1 MGESVPQVAVIVLA
15 AGAGTRMKSRTPKPL
30 HPLAGKPLIAHVLST
45 AGELHPE
52 RIVTVVRHERERMA
66 AAVLE
71 FAPHVLIADQDDV
84 PGTGRAV
91 EQGLEALAD
100 FDGHVVVLSGDVP
113 LIDADTLGHLIER
126 HEREGN
132 QLTLLS
138 AHLPDP
144 TGLGRIVRD
153 EAGVFLRIVEQ
164 KDASEAERAIDE
176 VNGGIYVFDATAL
189 RAALGTIDRDN
200 AQGEMYLTDAAVRI
214 QATGG
219 RIQAVPA
226 ADTWAIWGIND
237 RVQLAAAAH
246 ELNDRIIRRWQRE
259 GVTVVDPASTWID
272 VDVALAEDVTI
283 LPGSQLHGATV
294 VAAGATIGPDTTL
307 VDTEVG
313 EDAVVKRTDATLS
326 VIGARAS
333 VGPWAYL
340 RPNSVIG
347 EGGKIGT
354 FVETKNS
361 QIGAG
366 SKVPHLSYI
375 GDATI
380 GEGVNIGGGAITANY
395 DGVAKHRTQIGD
407 QVQTGVHNSF
417 VAPVTIGAGAKT
429 GAGAVIRKEVE
440 AGALAISVAPQR
452 NMTGWVAANRPGSK
466 AADAAAAAQH
476 EAPEA

>member
-1 MGESVPQVAVIVLA
+1 MPQVAVIVLA

-30 HPLAGKPLIAHVLST
+30 HPLAGKPLIAHVLRT
-45 AGELHPE
+45 AGELHPAS
-52 RIVTVVRHERERMA
+52 IVTVVRHERDRMA
-66 AAVLE
+66 EAVLE

-91 EQGLEALAD
+91 EQGLDALQG
-100 FDGHVVVLSGDVP
+100 FEGHVVVLSGDVP
-113 LIDADTLGHLIER
+113 LIDADTLRGLIDQ

-153 EAGVFLRIVEQ
+153 DAGAFQRIVEQ
-164 KDASEAERAIDE
+164 KDASDAERAIDE
-176 VNGGIYVFDATAL
+176 VNGGIYVFDAAAL
-189 RAALGTIDRDN
+189 RAALATIDRDN

-214 QATGG
+214 QASGG
-219 RIQAVPA
+219 RIAAVA
-226 ADTWAIWGIND
+226 CSDSWAIWGIND

-246 ELNDRIIRRWQRE
+246 ELNDRIIRRWQRD
-259 GVTVVDPASTWID
+259 GVTVADPASTWID
-272 VDVALAEDVTI
+272 VDVSLAEDVTI
-283 LPGSQLHGATV
+283 LPGSQLHGATA

-340 RPNSVIG
+340 RPNSVVVDD
-347 EGGKIGT
+347 GKVGT
-354 FVETKNS
+354 FVETKNT
-361 QIGAG
+361 QLGAG
-366 SKVPHLSYI
+366 SKIPHLSYI
-375 GDATI
+375 GDTTV
-380 GEGVNIGGGAITANY
+380 GDGSNIGAGTITANY
-395 DGVAKHRTQIGD
+395 DGVEKHRTTIGSH
-407 QVQTGVHNSF
+407 VRTGSDNVF
-417 VAPVTIGAGAKT
+417 VAPVTIGDGAYT
-429 GAGAVIRKEVE
+429 GAGTVVRKDVE
-440 AGALAISVAPQR
+440 PGALAISVAPQR
-452 NMTGWVAANRPGSK
+452 NMTGWVEANRPGTK
-466 AADAAAAAQH
+466 AADAAAAANN

>member
-1 MGESVPQVAVIVLA
+1 MPQVAVIVLA

-52 RIVTVVRHERERMA
+52 RIVTVVRHERDRMA
-66 AAVLE
+66 EAVLE
-71 FAPHVLIADQDDV
+71 FAPHVLIADQDEV

-91 EQGLEALAD
+91 EQGLDAIAD

-113 LIDADTLGHLIER
+113 LIDADTLSRLVER

-132 QLTLLS
+132 QMTLLS

-153 EAGVFLRIVEQ
+153 DAGSFMRIVEQ

-176 VNGGIYVFDATAL
+176 VNGGIYVFDAAAL
-189 RAALGTIDRDN
+189 REALGTIDRNN

-214 QATGG
+214 QARGG

-226 ADTWAIWGIND
+226 TDIWAIWGIND

-246 ELNDRIIRRWQRE
+246 ELNDRIIRRWQRA
-259 GVTVVDPASTWID
+259 GVTVLDPASTWID
-272 VDVALAEDVTI
+272 TDVTLAEDVTI

-340 RPNSVIG
+340 RPNSVVG
-347 EGGKIGT
+347 ADGKIGT
-354 FVETKNS
+354 FVETKNT

-366 SKVPHLSYI
+366 SKIPHLSYI
-375 GDATI
+375 GDTTV
-380 GEGVNIGGGAITANY
+380 GDGSNIGAGTITANY
-395 DGVAKHRTQIGD
+395 DGVAKHRTEVGSH
-407 QVQTGVHNSF
+407 VRTGSHNVF
-417 VAPVTIGAGAKT
+417 VAPVSIADGAYT
-429 GAGAVIRKEVE
+429 GAGTVVRKDVE
-440 AGALAISVAPQR
+440 PGALAISVAPQR
-452 NMTGWVAANRPGSK
+452 NMTGWVETNRPGTA
-466 AADAAAAAQH
+466 AADAAAAAEQQ
-476 EAPEA
+476 APDA

>member
-1 MGESVPQVAVIVLA
+1 MPQVAVIVLA

-30 HPLAGKPLIAHVLST
+30 HHLAGKPLIAHVLST

-52 RIVTVVRHERERMA
+52 RIVTVVRHERDRMA
-66 AAVLE
+66 EAVLE

-91 EQGLEALAD
+91 EQGLEAIAG
-100 FDGHVVVLSGDVP
+100 FEGHVVVLSGDVP
-113 LIDADTLGHLIER
+113 LIDADTLRGLIER
-126 HEREGN
+126 HEQEGN

-138 AHLPDP
+138 AHLDDP
-144 TGLGRIVRD
+144 SGLGRIVRD
-153 EAGVFLRIVEQ
+153 DAGAFVRIVEQ
-164 KDASEAERAIDE
+164 KDASDDERAIDE
-176 VNGGIYVFDATAL
+176 VNGGIYVFDAAAL
-189 RAALGTIDRDN
+189 RAALATIDRDN

-214 QATGG
+214 QSTGG
-219 RIQAVPA
+219 RIAAVA
-226 ADTWAIWGIND
+226 ASDSWAIWGIND

-246 ELNDRIIRRWQRE
+246 ELNDRIIRRWQRA

-272 VDVALAEDVTI
+272 VDVTLAEDVTL
-283 LPGSQLHGATV
+283 LPGTQLHGATA

-347 EGGKIGT
+347 EDGKVGT
-354 FVETKNS
+354 FVETKNT
-361 QIGAG
+361 QLGAG

-375 GDATI
+375 GDTTV
-380 GEGVNIGGGAITANY
+380 GEGSNIGAGTITANY
-395 DGVAKHRTQIGD
+395 DGVEKHRTTVGSH
-407 QVQTGVHNSF
+407 VRTGSDNVF
-417 VAPVTIGAGAKT
+417 VAPVTIGDGAYT
-429 GAGAVIRKEVE
+429 GAGTIVRKDVE
-440 AGALAISVAPQR
+440 PGALAITVAPQR
-452 NMTGWVAANRPGSK
+452 NMAGWVEANRPGSK

-476 EAPEA
+476 DAPDA

>member
-1 MGESVPQVAVIVLA
+1 MGGRVPQVAVIVLA

-30 HPLAGKPLIAHVLST
+30 HHLAGKPLIAHVLST

-52 RIVTVVRHERERMA
+52 RIVTVVRHERDRMA
-66 AAVLE
+66 EAVLE

-91 EQGLEALAD
+91 EQGLEAIAG
-100 FDGHVVVLSGDVP
+100 FEGHVVVLSGDVP
-113 LIDADTLGHLIER
+113 LIDADTLRGLIER
-126 HEREGN
+126 HEQEGN

-138 AHLPDP
+138 AHLDDP
-144 TGLGRIVRD
+144 SGLGRIVRD
-153 EAGVFLRIVEQ
+153 DAGAFVRIVEQ
-164 KDASEAERAIDE
+164 KDASDDERAIDE
-176 VNGGIYVFDATAL
+176 VNGGIYVFDAAAL
-189 RAALGTIDRDN
+189 RAALATIDRDN

-214 QATGG
+214 QSTGG
-219 RIQAVPA
+219 RIAAVA
-226 ADTWAIWGIND
+226 ASDSWAIWGIND

-246 ELNDRIIRRWQRE
+246 ELNDRIIRRWQRA

-272 VDVALAEDVTI
+272 VDVTLAEDVTL
-283 LPGSQLHGATV
+283 LPGTQLHGATA

-347 EGGKIGT
+347 EDGKVGT
-354 FVETKNS
+354 FVETKNT
-361 QIGAG
+361 QLGAG

-375 GDATI
+375 GDTTV
-380 GEGVNIGGGAITANY
+380 GEGSNIGAGTITANY
-395 DGVAKHRTQIGD
+395 DGVEKHRTTVGSH
-407 QVQTGVHNSF
+407 VRTGSDNVF
-417 VAPVTIGAGAKT
+417 VAPVTIGDGAYT
-429 GAGAVIRKEVE
+429 GAGTIVRKDVE
-440 AGALAISVAPQR
+440 PGALAITVAPQR
-452 NMTGWVAANRPGSK
+452 NMAGWVEANRPGSK

-476 EAPEA
+476 DAPDA

>member
-1 MGESVPQVAVIVLA
+1 VAQIAVIVLA

-30 HPLAGKPLIAHVLST
+30 HPLAGKPLIAHVLRT

-52 RIVTVVRHERERMA
+52 RIVTVVRHERDRMA
-66 AAVLE
+66 EAVLE

-91 EQGLEALAD
+91 EQGLEAIAE

-113 LIDADTLGHLIER
+113 LIDAETLQGLIER

-138 AHLPDP
+138 ARLSDP

-153 EAGVFLRIVEQ
+153 QAGAFVRIVEQ
-164 KDASEAERAIDE
+164 KDASDAERAIDE
-176 VNGGIYVFDATAL
+176 VNGGIYVFDASAL
-189 RAALGTIDRDN
+189 RRALQTIDRDN

-214 QATGG
+214 QASGG

-226 ADTWAIWGIND
+226 ADAWAIWGIND
-237 RVQLAAAAH
+237 RIQLAAAAH

-259 GVTVVDPASTWID
+259 GVTIADPASTWID
-272 VDVALAEDVTI
+272 VDVSLAEDVTI
-283 LPGSQLHGATV
+283 LPGTQLHGATAI
-294 VAAGATIGPDTTL
+294 AAGATIGPDTTL

-340 RPNSVIG
+340 RPNSVVG
-347 EGGKIGT
+347 DDGKVGT
-354 FVETKNS
+354 FVETKNT

-366 SKVPHLSYI
+366 SKIPHLSYI
-375 GDATI
+375 GDTVV
-380 GEGVNIGGGAITANY
+380 GEGSNVGAGTITANY
-395 DGVAKHRTQIGD
+395 DGVAKHRTTVGSH
-407 QVQTGVHNSF
+407 VRTGSHNVF
-417 VAPVTIGAGAKT
+417 VAPVTIGDGAYT
-429 GAGAVIRKEVE
+429 GAGTVVRKDVE
-440 AGALAISVAPQR
+440 PGALAINVAPQR
-452 NMTGWVAANRPGSK
+452 NMTGWVEANRPGTE
-466 AADAAAAAQH
+466 AADAAAAASTQ
-476 EAPEA
+476 APDA

>member
-1 MGESVPQVAVIVLA
+1 MIVLA

-30 HPLAGKPLIAHVLST
+30 HHLAGKPLIAHVLST

-52 RIVTVVRHERERMA
+52 RIVTVVRHERDRMA
-66 AAVLE
+66 EAVLE

-91 EQGLEALAD
+91 EQGLEAIAG
-100 FDGHVVVLSGDVP
+100 FEGHVVVLSGDVP
-113 LIDADTLGHLIER
+113 LIDADTLRGLIER
-126 HEREGN
+126 HEQEGN

-138 AHLPDP
+138 AHLDDP
-144 TGLGRIVRD
+144 SGLGRIVRD
-153 EAGVFLRIVEQ
+153 DAGAFVRIVEQ
-164 KDASEAERAIDE
+164 KDASDDERAIDE
-176 VNGGIYVFDATAL
+176 VNGGIYVFDAAAL
-189 RAALGTIDRDN
+189 RAALATIDRDN

-214 QATGG
+214 QSTGG
-219 RIQAVPA
+219 RIAAVA
-226 ADTWAIWGIND
+226 ASDSWAIWGIND

-246 ELNDRIIRRWQRE
+246 ELNDRIIRRWQRA

-272 VDVALAEDVTI
+272 VDVTLAEDVTL
-283 LPGSQLHGATV
+283 LPGTQLHGATA

-347 EGGKIGT
+347 EDGKVGT
-354 FVETKNS
+354 FVETKNT
-361 QIGAG
+361 QLGAG

-375 GDATI
+375 GDTTV
-380 GEGVNIGGGAITANY
+380 GEGSNIGAGTITANY
-395 DGVAKHRTQIGD
+395 DGVEKHRTTVGSH
-407 QVQTGVHNSF
+407 VRTGSDNVF
-417 VAPVTIGAGAKT
+417 VAPVTIGDGAYT
-429 GAGAVIRKEVE
+429 GAGTIVRKDVE
-440 AGALAISVAPQR
+440 PGALAITVAPQR
-452 NMTGWVAANRPGSK
+452 NMAGWVEANRPGSK

-476 EAPEA
+476 DAPDA